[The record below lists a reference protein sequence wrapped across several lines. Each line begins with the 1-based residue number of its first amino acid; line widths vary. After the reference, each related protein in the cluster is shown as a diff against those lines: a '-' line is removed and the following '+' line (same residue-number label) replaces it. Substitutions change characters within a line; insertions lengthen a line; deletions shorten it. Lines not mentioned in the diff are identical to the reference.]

1 MIIICFLE
9 YECGFC
15 CAFGIWVWVLA
26 SAPPLKGY
34 SQKWKYENLCN
45 AYMGATKTKSIKG
58 HAILACLW
66 LTEKT
71 IITTTKITDRVSVFF
86 FHIGNTW
93 CDLFIYFL
101 GSCCDSQL
109 SLEIQFTVLSFC
121 SFFMFMFFLR
131 FLFFPILMLAF
142 QFRWKVLLFF
152 YFRIRYRFIFVA
164 SYSMIEQS
172 SVCRFKRGA
181 ANVKKSK
188 LRVCNGN
195 VEEIINVEIF
205 NAEHIL
211 NLLIDWL
218 IIMKFPLKIL

>member
-1 MIIICFLE
+1 
-9 YECGFC
+9 
-15 CAFGIWVWVLA
+15 
-26 SAPPLKGY
+26 
-34 SQKWKYENLCN
+34 
-45 AYMGATKTKSIKG
+45 MGATKTKSIKG

-66 LTEKT
+66 LTKKT
-71 IITTTKITDRVSVFF
+71 IITTKLTDRVSVFF

-93 CDLFIYFL
+93 CDLFIYFV

-121 SFFMFMFFLR
+121 SFFYVYVFPSFSFFLP
-131 FLFFPILMLAF
+131 FLMLAF

-152 YFRIRYRFIFVA
+152 YFRIRYRYIFVA

-188 LRVCNGN
+188 LRVCNDN

-211 NLLIDWL
+211 NLLID
-218 IIMKFPLKIL
+218 